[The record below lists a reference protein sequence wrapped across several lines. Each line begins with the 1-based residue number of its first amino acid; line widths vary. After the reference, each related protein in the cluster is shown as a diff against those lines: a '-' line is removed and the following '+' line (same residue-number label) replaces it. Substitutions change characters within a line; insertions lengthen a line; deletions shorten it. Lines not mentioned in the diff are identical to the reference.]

1 MEPIVSCFTKRSNL
15 LKWCTK
21 KNKKNPASSSSHKAI
36 HKPFY
41 MCAAAEGIMVMLCKC
56 RSHKMGSEQWQA
68 KLGISA
74 GAAGAAEDGSVCL
87 LS

>member
-1 MEPIVSCFTKRSNL
+1 MSCFTKRSNL

-21 KNKKNPASSSSHKAI
+21 KKKNPASSSSHKAI

-41 MCAAAEGIMVMLCKC
+41 MCAAAEGITVMLC
-56 RSHKMGSEQWQA
+56 RSHKMGSD
-68 KLGISA
+68 GISA